1 VRQHSAKDEG
11 HRGFAKFAPPRS
23 FTVSR
28 RTSLL
33 SSTIERAARP
43 AEDRRV
49 SRTYAPGAMRRLTYT
64 ESAPARPSS
73 EENARLL
80 ALLAVRDAEISSLK
94 KEVVSHF
101 PLPRRH

>member
-1 VRQHSAKDEG
+1 MS
-11 HRGFAKFAPPRS
+11 S
-23 FTVSR
+23 TVSR

-49 SRTYAPGAMRRLTYT
+49 SRTYAPGAMRRLAYT
-64 ESAPARPSS
+64 ENAPARPPSLIAS
-73 EENARLL
+73 PLEENARLL
-80 ALLAVRDAEISSLK
+80 ALLAVRDAEICSLK
-94 KEVVSHF
+94 KEVVSHS